1 MYQNGL
7 TTSDRLTS
15 EFVRLVLVAVVCFI
29 QLFELKLLDFRRKGR
44 LRSLRYK
51 TFRYKLTQSRFKIV
65 SHAKRKKRRIIAVVC
80 FYTAF
85 SIEVVGLHAKGKTSR
100 VYRSFRYKL
109 I

>member
-15 EFVRLVLVAVVCFI
+15 EFVRLVLAAVVCFI

-65 SHAKRKKRRIIAVVC
+65 SHAKRKKRRII
-80 FYTAF
+80 YLPQMF
-85 SIEVVGLHAKGKTSR
+85 SLFTRKLYLKWSKLLCKFTS
-100 VYRSFRYKL
+100 
-109 I
+109 

>member
-15 EFVRLVLVAVVCFI
+15 EFARLVLVAVVCFI

-51 TFRYKLTQSRFKIV
+51 TFRYKLTHSRCKIV
-65 SHAKRKKRRIIAVVC
+65 SRAKRKERRII
-80 FYTAF
+80 YLPQMF
-85 SIEVVGLHAKGKTSR
+85 SLFTR
-100 VYRSFRYKL
+100 KL
-109 I
+109 YLK

>member
-44 LRSLRYK
+44 LRSLRNK
-51 TFRYKLTQSRFKIV
+51 TFRYKLTQSRCKIV
-65 SHAKRKKRRIIAVVC
+65 SRAKRKERRIIYLPQMFFLFTRKLYLKWSKVLC
-80 FYTAF
+80 KF
-85 SIEVVGLHAKGKTSR
+85 TS
-100 VYRSFRYKL
+100 
-109 I
+109 

>member
-15 EFVRLVLVAVVCFI
+15 EFVRLVLV
-29 QLFELKLLDFRRKGR
+29 
-44 LRSLRYK
+44 
-51 TFRYKLTQSRFKIV
+51 
-65 SHAKRKKRRIIAVVC
+65 AVVC

-109 I
+109 TQSRCKIVSRTKRKERRIIYLPQMFFLFTRKLYLKWSKLLCKFTS